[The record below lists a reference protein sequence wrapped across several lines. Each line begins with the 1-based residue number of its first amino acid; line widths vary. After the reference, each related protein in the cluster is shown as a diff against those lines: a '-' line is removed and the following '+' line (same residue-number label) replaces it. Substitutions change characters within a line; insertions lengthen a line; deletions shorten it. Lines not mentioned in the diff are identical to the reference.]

1 MRRSRRADARVR
13 RRTGTTGRLGRDA
26 RTIERLTSTTFS
38 RRLFRCAHRTKILD
52 GSVWYVRSRA
62 CVSRASRIA
71 NERMV
76 SPRPLSLNRLSDS
89 ESFFVF
95 SFAFDAG
102 NYKAAK
108 ANSSVKMI

>member
-1 MRRSRRADARVR
+1 
-13 RRTGTTGRLGRDA
+13 
-26 RTIERLTSTTFS
+26 
-38 RRLFRCAHRTKILD
+38 
-52 GSVWYVRSRA
+52 
-62 CVSRASRIA
+62 
-71 NERMV
+71 MV